1 MKEAYF
7 KGEKLEAVSDESNV
21 ASGDA
26 DFGSTDDESVDP
38 GMARYTAAIDKF
50 AKLDN

>member
-21 ASGDA
+21 ASADA
-26 DFGSTDDESVDP
+26 NFGSTEDVPADP
-38 GMARYTAAIDKF
+38 GMAKYTAAINKF